1 MAIATLVCS
10 IISAL
15 IAVINVTITV
25 WSSILDIDINHSIST
40 NGNNKFLRIEIT
52 NNGDISTKIKSLV
65 VESST
70 GVLRTSS
77 DTSMFVPFAH
87 PEILIGHQSVR
98 YGYLATNNEIIKKIS
113 IVFSKRTS
121 LISHKKVIFLD

>member
-25 WSSILDIDINHSIST
+25 WSSILDIDHSIST

-98 YGYLATNNEIIKKIS
+98 YGYLVTNNEIIKKIS

>member
-98 YGYLATNNEIIKKIS
+98 IDIG
-113 IVFSKRTS
+113 
-121 LISHKKVIFLD
+121 

>member
-25 WSSILDIDINHSIST
+25 WSSILDIDINHSIRT

-87 PEILIGHQSVR
+87 PEILIGHINLL
-98 YGYLATNNEIIKKIS
+98 GTAI
-113 IVFSKRTS
+113 
-121 LISHKKVIFLD
+121 

>member
-87 PEILIGHQSVR
+87 PEILIGYQSVR
-98 YGYLATNNEIIKKIS
+98 YGYLVTNNEIIKKIS

>member
-87 PEILIGHQSVR
+87 PEISIGHQSVR
-98 YGYLATNNEIIKKIS
+98 YGYLVTNNEIIKKIS

>member
-87 PEILIGHQSVR
+87 PEILIGHQSAR
-98 YGYLATNNEIIKKIS
+98 YGYLVTNNEIIKKIS
-113 IVFSKRTS
+113 NVFSKRTS